1 MSIETRS
8 AGTQL
13 WPAEDVLAA
22 VAVWSSGT
30 ADMVSSTA
38 APTIPGATTFSTNR
52 IRRPFIYCS
61 PFESIAAILMKR
73 RWRHKISHL
82 RLVCLAF
89 DYSLEEIIEH
99 PEGVVE
105 IVSSIVYIII
115 ETAVL
120 QLDKFVI
127 LESQVLV
134 FDNLAN
140 LCTEIVTKC

>member
-1 MSIETRS
+1 
-8 AGTQL
+8 
-13 WPAEDVLAA
+13 
-22 VAVWSSGT
+22 
-30 ADMVSSTA
+30 MVSSTA

-52 IRRPFIYCS
+52 IRRPFIYCN
-61 PFESIAAILMKR
+61 PLESIAAILMKR
-73 RWRHKISHL
+73 RWRQKISHP

-140 LCTEIVTKC
+140 LCTEIVPKC